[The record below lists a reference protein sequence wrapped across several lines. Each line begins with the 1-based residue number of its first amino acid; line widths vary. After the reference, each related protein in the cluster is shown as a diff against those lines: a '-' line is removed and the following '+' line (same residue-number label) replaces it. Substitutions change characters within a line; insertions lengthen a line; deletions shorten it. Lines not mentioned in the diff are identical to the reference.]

1 MKISELIN
9 KLETLKEENGDID
22 VVVKFRDD
30 GGSYGGYDAEI
41 YLTKRCADVLDRAT
55 GDWVIKEAIIL

>member
-22 VVVKFRDD
+22 VVVEYRDA

-41 YLTKRCADVLDRAT
+41 YLTKCYADVFNGTT
-55 GDWVIKEAIIL
+55 GYWDIKEAIVL

>member
-22 VVVKFRDD
+22 VVIYHRFDGRD
-30 GGSYGGYDAEI
+30 SYIKDDDVDIMVDEDKNII
-41 YLTKRCADVLDRAT
+41 Y
-55 GDWVIKEAIIL
+55 I